1 MYSNPNS
8 SFIYFILVPLSD
20 KLLNIV
26 LILQSIRTNSF
37 ISMNMI
43 SVVKV
48 TDIES
53 GEKHYTG
60 KGH

>member
-8 SFIYFILVPLSD
+8 SFIYFILIQLSD
-20 KLLNIV
+20 KLLNIF

-43 SVVKV
+43 SAVKV

-60 KGH
+60 KVH